1 VGIHIHWRVRTVS
14 PVLSSAASA
23 VIRAYGII
31 YCMLGMEMAPE
42 DLQETS
48 GISAAVWPFRLI
60 KSLLEIEIPA
70 MPFPEMD

>member
-1 VGIHIHWRVRTVS
+1 
-14 PVLSSAASA
+14 
-23 VIRAYGII
+23 
-31 YCMLGMEMAPE
+31 MLGMEMAPE